1 MAPNT
6 DLVTLDIA
14 DGVGLITLNR
24 PDRMNGLSDAMH
36 PALDAVFVR
45 AIGSESVRVIV
56 LTGAGRA
63 FCAGADLARLDAI
76 ADSRGESFDI
86 PCPGTPVPGLAGVD
100 APPET
105 LVTYTLP
112 LASPK
117 PVIGAI
123 NGACVGVGLVLAA
136 ACDIRFVGESAKFAA
151 AFAQRGIVAEFGLA
165 WLLPRLVG
173 LNMASD
179 ILLSGRHV
187 AAEEAVRIGL
197 ASRIEADDALL
208 GMTLAYARNMAA
220 SASPRSTA
228 LIERQLHAGLTQ
240 GFGEATAEAWDLLKA
255 SFLSEDF
262 AEGVRSFREKR
273 PPAFTGR

>member
-1 MAPNT
+1 MEADT

-36 PALDAVFVR
+36 PALDDAFVR
-45 AIGSESVRVIV
+45 AIESEAVRVIV

-63 FCAGADLARLDAI
+63 FCAGADLTRLDAI
-76 ADSRGESFDI
+76 ADSRGASFDI
-86 PCPGTPVPGLAGVD
+86 PRPGTPVPALAGLG

-136 ACDIRFVGESAKFAA
+136 TCDVRFVGASAMFAA

-179 ILLSGRHV
+179 ILLSGRRV
-187 AAEEAVRIGL
+187 GAEEAVRIGL

-208 GMTLAYARNMAA
+208 DATLTYAREMAA

-228 LIERQLHAGLTQ
+228 LIKRQLLDGSTQ
-240 GFGEATAEAWDLLKA
+240 SFGEATTQAWELLAE
-255 SFLSEDF
+255 SFRCDDF

>member
-1 MAPNT
+1 MS
-6 DLVTLDIA
+6 LVTLEIA
-14 DGVGLITLNR
+14 EGVGLITLNR
-24 PDRMNGLSDAMH
+24 PERLNGLSDEMH
-36 PALDAVFVR
+36 PALDDAFVR
-45 AIGSESVRVIV
+45 VIRSPAVKVIV

-63 FCAGADLARLDAI
+63 FCAGADLARLDRI

-86 PCPGTPVPGLAGVD
+86 PRPGTPVPGLAGLD

-136 ACDIRFVGESAKFAA
+136 ACDVRFVGTSAMFAA
-151 AFAQRGIVAEFGLA
+151 AFAQRGVVAEFGLA

-173 LNMASD
+173 LNAASD
-179 ILLSGRHV
+179 MLLSGRRV
-187 AAEEAVRIGL
+187 GAEEAVRIGL
-197 ASRIEADDALL
+197 ASRVEADDALVAAA
-208 GMTLAYARNMAA
+208 LAYAREMAA

-228 LIERQLHAGLTQ
+228 LIKQQLRDGFTQ
-240 GFGEATAEAWDLLKA
+240 TFGEASAQAWDLLKA
-255 SFLSEDF
+255 SFVSEDF
-262 AEGVRSFREKR
+262 AEGVTSFREKR
-273 PPAFTGR
+273 PPEFTGR